1 MDVLLGRRH
10 SGRKTNDFVFNRRP
24 KSVQSFPE
32 THESETHANVVV
44 IPVAG
49 TGAVAMLLSYLVRQS
64 VKK

>member
-1 MDVLLGRRH
+1 MI
-10 SGRKTNDFVFNRRP
+10 
-24 KSVQSFPE
+24 SFSIADPNPE